1 MKDNLKYEYM
11 QNQDSQ
17 QNHPLEIRALCEKK
31 QGNASEFCQNL
42 HGYTGMGRIQKY
54 INPKNKFER
63 RDALWNS
70 LTAWCQKT

>member
-1 MKDNLKYEYM
+1 MRICRTRLRSKTILGK
-11 QNQDSQ
+11 S
-17 QNHPLEIRALCEKK
+17 ALYVRKSRK
-31 QGNASEFCQNL
+31 NASEFCQNL
-42 HGYTGMGRIQKY
+42 HSYTGMGRIQKY

>member
-1 MKDNLKYEYM
+1 MRICRTR
-11 QNQDSQ
+11 
-17 QNHPLEIRALCEKK
+17 IRSKTILGKSALYVRKSRK
-31 QGNASEFCQNL
+31 NASEFCQNL